1 MAETDDAQSESC
13 PDAPEPVDAETQDPG
28 ISLDQLSEAFA
39 ELLGTGDATSQDE
52 SDADETAGV
61 DEAGDSADALL
72 PEELTPA
79 LDLADRTCPVS
90 PRSILEAALFVGRAD
105 NEPHRAVDMA
115 AVMRG
120 VDSREI
126 DALVRELNDQYEA
139 AGQAYY
145 IASVGPGY
153 QMKLRGQFDSL
164 TNRFYGRIRE
174 ARLSQAAIDVLAIVA
189 YNQPIVRVEVDRL
202 RDRSSSAI
210 LSQLVRRRLL
220 RIERSDDKPPAVRY
234 FTTDRFLELFGLE
247 NLESLPRSQDID
259 SVP

>member
-1 MAETDDAQSESC
+1 MGARVVGIGSSVPDNLIRNEDLAALGYDADWIVQRTGILQRRHAE
-13 PDAPEPVDAETQDPG
+13 PEV
-28 ISLDQLSEAFA
+28 
-39 ELLGTGDATSQDE
+39 ATS
-52 SDADETAGV
+52 
-61 DEAGDSADALL
+61 
-72 PEELTPA
+72 
-79 LDLADRTCPVS
+79 DLAV
-90 PRSILEAALFVGRAD
+90 EAARRCIEHA
-105 NEPHRAVDMA
+105 
-115 AVMRG
+115 G